1 MMLVRKLHIITL
13 IKLIKKIRKSPLFCL
28 VTKSGIAPQEYCC
41 TEVQGGM
48 MFLRIKKITV
58 TSVLDAGQN
67 SLAIFVLAE
76 RGSYSSHGVRA
87 YFDLY
92 LYQSF

>member
-1 MMLVRKLHIITL
+1 
-13 IKLIKKIRKSPLFCL
+13 
-28 VTKSGIAPQEYCC
+28 
-41 TEVQGGM
+41 

-58 TSVLDAGQN
+58 TSVLDVGQD
-67 SLAIFVLAE
+67 SLAISVLAE
-76 RGSYSSHGVRA
+76 HGSYSSHGVRT

>member
-1 MMLVRKLHIITL
+1 ML
-13 IKLIKKIRKSPLFCL
+13 
-28 VTKSGIAPQEYCC
+28 
-41 TEVQGGM
+41 
-48 MFLRIKKITV
+48 LRIKKITV
-58 TSVLDAGQN
+58 PSVLDAGKN

-76 RGSYSSHGVRA
+76 HGRYSSHGVRT

>member
-41 TEVQGGM
+41 TEVQGYDV
-48 MFLRIKKITV
+48 FKDKKNHSDI
-58 TSVLDAGQN
+58 SV
-67 SLAIFVLAE
+67 
-76 RGSYSSHGVRA
+76 RGGSEQPSHICVGRTW
-87 YFDLY
+87 
-92 LYQSF
+92 